1 MAKKTDFSS
10 INTDRVYKQIAEATA
25 EPVPAEND
33 PQELPQRRK
42 RKVYTEEEAAA
53 IMQTMKTAGYKG
65 VNLPRINI
73 AFAPDVYNYVTI
85 MAQVRGQTTTQFVNH
100 ILRLSMEENKELYNK
115 AIEFRNS
122 L

>member
-1 MAKKTDFSS
+1 MAKKTDFSN

-100 ILRLSMEENKELYNK
+100 ILRLSMDENKELYNK

>member
-1 MAKKTDFSS
+1 MAKKTDFSN

-100 ILRLSMEENKELYNK
+100 ILRLSMEENKELYNR

>member
-1 MAKKTDFSS
+1 MAKKTDFSN

-25 EPVPAEND
+25 EPVPTEND

>member
-1 MAKKTDFSS
+1 MAKKTDFSN